1 MAAIGQPATVARSRR
16 PFGVRLYLTLGF
28 AAVASIAAG
37 FSYLLVTG
45 SSDEAASEQ
54 AANITLGR
62 TARLAD
68 RIGAHPSANA
78 AAQIDSVKDQGYS
91 AWAFDARGRLL
102 TPRLSRGVEL
112 GEVPGQRAAIAA
124 AMRGSRTVDQL
135 PGVVTVASVPL
146 FRNGRLSGA
155 VLARAEQPE
164 EIERTID
171 ALRGDRLTAA
181 AIAVAI
187 AVVIG
192 FLIATAITTRVKRL
206 AGSAARITEGRLD
219 EPLEGTGGR
228 DEITELGM
236 ALETMRI
243 ALRETFGALS
253 SERDRLSAIFDALDD
268 AVMVVGRQAE
278 VRFSNRAAEPLI
290 GPDGKAIAALVPWLR
305 RAAERGAAEHDGL
318 RVGDRVYAVGIRDL
332 PAEDAVLA
340 VVRDRTAGL
349 RRELAEREFVSNA
362 AHELRN
368 PIAGISGAIEV
379 LRAGAKD
386 DPNARDHF
394 LARLSEDVERV
405 TRLTD
410 SLLTLARMEAVGK
423 ETTEALDV
431 GITIEEAAQ
440 AVAPPDGI
448 EVKLDV
454 GADVAAQGDPVLL
467 RQVLIGL
474 LTNAF
479 KNTPP
484 PGVVTLRARRGRDG
498 QVLIEVSDTGTGI
511 AAGGGRSGVRA
522 LLPRLGLPRAGGLR
536 PRALD
541 READGGCNGGGDGG
555 GVESRHGQHL
565 LGAPSGRRGGRN
577 PGGVIAMTDG
587 RILIADDEPSVRDAV
602 GYALEQEGFDVTLA
616 EDGRR
621 RGSQARRR
629 RRRASTC

>member
-45 SSDEAASEQ
+45 SSDQAAGEQ

-68 RIGAHPSANA
+68 RIGAHPSPSA
-78 AAQIDSVKDQGYS
+78 ATQIDLVKDQGFS
-91 AWAFDARGRLL
+91 AWAFDARHRLL

-112 GEVPGQRAAIAA
+112 GRVPGQRLAVAA
-124 AMRGSRTVDQL
+124 ALRGSRTLDQL

-146 FRNGRLSGA
+146 FRNGRISGA
-155 VLARAEQPE
+155 VLARAELPE

-181 AIAVAI
+181 AIAVAVAI
-187 AVVIG
+187 VIG

-206 AGSAARITEGRLD
+206 AGSAARITEGGLD

-268 AVMVVGRQAE
+268 AVMVVGPQGE
-278 VRFSNRAAEPLI
+278 VRFSNRAAEPVI

-305 RAAERGAAEHDGL
+305 RAAEQGTAEHDGL
-318 RVGDRVYAVGIRDL
+318 RVADRVYAVGVRHL

-410 SLLTLARMEAVGK
+410 SLLTLARIEAVGD

-431 GITIEEAAQ
+431 GITIEEATQ

-448 EVKLDV
+448 DVKLDV

-484 PGVVTLRARRGRDG
+484 PGIVTLRARRRDSK
-498 QVLIEVSDTGTGI
+498 VLIEVSDTGAGI
-511 AAGGGRSGVRA
+511 AAEEVGRVFERFYRGSGSLA
-522 LLPRLGLPRAGGLR
+522 QEGFGLGLTIAKRMVDVMEG
-536 PRALD
+536 
-541 READGGCNGGGDGG
+541 EM
-555 GVESRHGQHL
+555 GVESKVGT
-565 LGAPSGRRGGRN
+565 GS
-577 PGGVIAMTDG
+577 TFW
-587 RILIADDEPSVRDAV
+587 VRLPV
-602 GYALEQEGFDVTLA
+602 A
-616 EDGRR
+616 EV
-621 RGSQARRR
+621 A
-629 RRRASTC
+629 ATPVA

>member
-1 MAAIGQPATVARSRR
+1 MAAIGQPATVAQSRR

-37 FSYLLVTG
+37 FSYALVTG
-45 SSDEAASEQ
+45 SSDETAGVEAS
-54 AANITLGR
+54 NITLGR

-68 RIGAHPSANA
+68 RIGAHPSAGDA
-78 AAQIDSVKDQGYS
+78 VLIESVDDQGYS
-91 AWAFDARGRLL
+91 AWVFDAQGRVL

-124 AMRGSRTVDQL
+124 TLRGSRTVDQL
-135 PGVVTVASVPL
+135 PGVVTVASAPL
-146 FRNGRLSGA
+146 VGKGGISGA
-155 VLARAEQPE
+155 ILARAERPE

-171 ALRGDRLTAA
+171 AVRGDRLTAA
-181 AIAVAI
+181 AIAIAV

-219 EPLEGTGGR
+219 EPLQGTGGR
-228 DEITELGM
+228 DEITDLGM

-268 AVMVVGRQAE
+268 AVMVVGPQSE
-278 VRFSNRAAEPLI
+278 VRFSNRAAAPLI
-290 GPDGKAIAALVPWLR
+290 GSDGKAIAALVPWLR
-305 RAAERGAAEHDGL
+305 RAAERGEAQHDGV
-318 RVGDRVYAVGIRDL
+318 RVGDRVYAVGIRHL
-332 PAEDAVLA
+332 PAEDAGLA

-423 ETTEALDV
+423 ETPEALDV
-431 GITIEEAAQ
+431 GITIEEAIQ

-448 EVKLDV
+448 EVRLEV
-454 GADVAAQGDPVLL
+454 GADVLAQGDPVLL

-479 KNTPP
+479 KNTHP
-484 PGVVTLRARRGRDG
+484 PGVVTLRARRRGDR

-511 AAGGGRSGVRA
+511 AQDEVGRVFERFYRGAGS
-522 LLPRLGLPRAGGLR
+522 
-536 PRALD
+536 
-541 READGGCNGGGDGG
+541 
-555 GVESRHGQHL
+555 
-565 LGAPSGRRGGRN
+565 
-577 PGGVIAMTDG
+577 
-587 RILIADDEPSVRDAV
+587 
-602 GYALEQEGFDVTLA
+602 LEQEGFGL
-616 EDGRR
+616 GL
-621 RGSQARRR
+621 SIARRMVDVMEGEMGVESKLGTG
-629 RRRASTC
+629 STFWVRLPVAQVAATPVA

>member
-45 SSDEAASEQ
+45 SSDEAAGEQ

-62 TARLAD
+62 TSRLAD
-68 RIGAHPSANA
+68 RISAHPSANA
-78 AAQIDSVKDQGYS
+78 AAQIDRVKDQGFS
-91 AWAFDARGRLL
+91 AWAFDAHRRLL

-112 GEVPGQRAAIAA
+112 GEVSGQRALATAA
-124 AMRGSRTVDQL
+124 ATRGSRTVHQL
-135 PGVVTVASVPL
+135 PGVVSVASVPL
-146 FRNGRLSGA
+146 FRNGHLSGA
-155 VLARAEQPE
+155 VLARADQPE

-171 ALRGDRLTAA
+171 ALRGDRLAAA

-206 AGSAARITEGRLD
+206 AGSAARITEGKLD

-243 ALRETFGALS
+243 ALRETFGVLS

-305 RAAERGAAEHDGL
+305 RAADRGAAVHDGL
-318 RVGDRVYAVGIRDL
+318 QVGDRVYAVGIRDL

-410 SLLTLARMEAVGK
+410 SLLTLARIEAVGK

-448 EVKLDV
+448 DVKLDV

-484 PGVVTLRARRGRDG
+484 PGVVTLRARRGRDSE
-498 QVLIEVSDTGTGI
+498 VLIEVSDTGTGI
-511 AAGGGRSGVRA
+511 AAEEVGRVFERFYRGSG
-522 LLPRLGLPRAGGLR
+522 
-536 PRALD
+536 
-541 READGGCNGGGDGG
+541 
-555 GVESRHGQHL
+555 S
-565 LGAPSGRRGGRN
+565 
-577 PGGVIAMTDG
+577 
-587 RILIADDEPSVRDAV
+587 
-602 GYALEQEGFDVTLA
+602 LEQEGFGL
-616 EDGRR
+616 GL
-621 RGSQARRR
+621 SIARRMVDVMEGEMGVESKVGTG
-629 RRRASTC
+629 STFWVRLPVAEVAATPVA

>member
-45 SSDEAASEQ
+45 SSDEAAGEQ
-54 AANITLGR
+54 AANLTLGR
-62 TARLAD
+62 TAQVAD

-78 AAQIDSVKDQGYS
+78 TAQIDLVKDQGFS
-91 AWAFDARGRLL
+91 AWAFDANRRLL
-102 TPRLSRGVEL
+102 TPRISRGVEL
-112 GEVPGQRAAIAA
+112 DQVPGQRAAIAA
-124 AMRGSRTVDQL
+124 ATRGSRTVDQL
-135 PGVVTVASVPL
+135 PGVVSVAAVPL

-155 VLARAEQPE
+155 VLARADQPE

-171 ALRGDRLTAA
+171 ALRGDRLAAA

-206 AGSAARITEGRLD
+206 AGSAARISEGRLD

-243 ALRETFGALS
+243 ALRETFGVLS

-268 AVMVVGRQAE
+268 AVMVVGVQAE
-278 VRFSNRAAEPLI
+278 VRFSNRAAEHLI

-318 RVGDRVYAVGIRDL
+318 QVGDRVYAVGIRDL

-410 SLLTLARMEAVGK
+410 SLLTLARIEAVGR

-448 EVKLDV
+448 DVKLDV
-454 GADVAAQGDPVLL
+454 GADIAAKGDPVLL

-484 PGVVTLRARRGRDG
+484 PGVVTLRARRGRDSE
-498 QVLIEVSDTGTGI
+498 VLIEVSDTGTGI
-511 AAGGGRSGVRA
+511 AAEEVGRVFERFYRGSG
-522 LLPRLGLPRAGGLR
+522 
-536 PRALD
+536 
-541 READGGCNGGGDGG
+541 
-555 GVESRHGQHL
+555 
-565 LGAPSGRRGGRN
+565 
-577 PGGVIAMTDG
+577 
-587 RILIADDEPSVRDAV
+587 
-602 GYALEQEGFDVTLA
+602 ALEQEGFGLGLSIAKRMVDVMEGEMGVESKVGTGSTFWVRLPVA
-616 EDGRR
+616 EV
-621 RGSQARRR
+621 A
-629 RRRASTC
+629 ATPVA

>member
-1 MAAIGQPATVARSRR
+1 MAAIGQPATRARSRR

-45 SSDEAASEQ
+45 SSDQ
-54 AANITLGR
+54 AAGDQAADITLGR
-62 TARLAD
+62 TSRLAD
-68 RIGAHPSANA
+68 RIGAPSANA
-78 AAQIDSVKDQGYS
+78 TAQIDLVKDQGFS
-91 AWAFDARGRLL
+91 AWAFDARHRLL
-102 TPRLSRGVEL
+102 TRRLSRGVEL
-112 GEVPGQRAAIAA
+112 GEVPGQRAAVAA
-124 AMRGSRTVDQL
+124 AIGGSRSVAQL
-135 PGVVTVASVPL
+135 PGVVSVASVPL

-155 VLARAEQPE
+155 LLARSDRPE
-164 EIERTID
+164 VIESTID
-171 ALRGDRLTAA
+171 ALRGDRLAA
-181 AIAVAI
+181 GAIAVSI

-278 VRFSNRAAEPLI
+278 VRFSNRAAAPLI
-290 GPDGKAIAALVPWLR
+290 GPDGRAIAALVPWLR
-305 RAAERGAAEHDGL
+305 RAAARGAAEHDGL
-318 RVGDRVYAVGIRDL
+318 RVADRVYAVGIRDL

-405 TRLTD
+405 TRLAD
-410 SLLTLARMEAVGK
+410 SLLILARIEAIGK

-448 EVKLDV
+448 DLKLDV

-484 PGVVTLRARRGRDG
+484 PGVVSLRARRGTDS

-511 AAGGGRSGVRA
+511 VAEEVGRVFERFYRGSGSLA
-522 LLPRLGLPRAGGLR
+522 QEGFGLGLSIAKRMVDVMEG
-536 PRALD
+536 
-541 READGGCNGGGDGG
+541 EI
-555 GVESRHGQHL
+555 GVESK
-565 LGAPSGRRGGRN
+565 LGAGS
-577 PGGVIAMTDG
+577 TFW
-587 RILIADDEPSVRDAV
+587 VRLPVAQV
-602 GYALEQEGFDVTLA
+602 AATPVA
-616 EDGRR
+616 
-621 RGSQARRR
+621 
-629 RRRASTC
+629 

>member
-45 SSDEAASEQ
+45 SSDEAAGEQ
-54 AANITLGR
+54 AANITLGS

-68 RIGAHPSANA
+68 RIGAHPKANA
-78 AAQIDSVKDQGYS
+78 TAQIDLVKDQGFS
-91 AWAFDARGRLL
+91 AWAFDAHGRLL

-112 GEVPGQRAAIAA
+112 GEVPGQRAGIAA
-124 AMRGSRTVDQL
+124 AMRGSRTVDEL
-135 PGVVTVASVPL
+135 PGVVSVASVPL

-155 VLARAEQPE
+155 VLARADQPE

-171 ALRGDRLTAA
+171 ALRGDRLAAA

-290 GPDGKAIAALVPWLR
+290 GRDGKAIAALVPWLR

-318 RVGDRVYAVGIRDL
+318 QLGDRVYAFGIRDL

-448 EVKLDV
+448 DVKLDV

-498 QVLIEVSDTGTGI
+498 KVLIEVSDTGTGI
-511 AAGGGRSGVRA
+511 AAEEVGRVFERFYRGSG
-522 LLPRLGLPRAGGLR
+522 
-536 PRALD
+536 
-541 READGGCNGGGDGG
+541 
-555 GVESRHGQHL
+555 S
-565 LGAPSGRRGGRN
+565 
-577 PGGVIAMTDG
+577 
-587 RILIADDEPSVRDAV
+587 
-602 GYALEQEGFDVTLA
+602 LEQEGFGLGLSIAKRMVDVMEGEMGVESKVGTGSTFWVRLPVA
-616 EDGRR
+616 EV
-621 RGSQARRR
+621 A
-629 RRRASTC
+629 ATPVA